1 MAATFAAE
9 KYKGQAGKIGTIGGC
24 REYTG
29 APFFA
34 SFSALKASTPLL
46 KACTSEGDS
55 NSLHSCSWDCLG
67 KLAYSCADSPQVGAD
82 LSHVFCTEGAAT
94 VIKSYSPELIVHP
107 YLADSNDLPLEVSP
121 ATQQCLGVA
130 KLVALCLKQYAS
142 PQEGILF
149 SAHCAEPTQTPMS
162 CFWK

>member
-1 MAATFAAE
+1 MPVGLAAE

-34 SFSALKASTPLL
+34 SFSALKARTALL
-46 KACTSEGDS
+46 KTCTSDCNMNFFQRRSG
-55 NSLHSCSWDCLG
+55 SCLS
-67 KLAYSCADSPQVGAD
+67 KLVRTCTQVGAD

-107 YLADSNDLPLEVSP
+107 YLADSNDLPLEVSLSTTYIT
-121 ATQQCLGVA
+121 ATI
-130 KLVALCLKQYAS
+130 LK
-142 PQEGILF
+142 
-149 SAHCAEPTQTPMS
+149 
-162 CFWK
+162 